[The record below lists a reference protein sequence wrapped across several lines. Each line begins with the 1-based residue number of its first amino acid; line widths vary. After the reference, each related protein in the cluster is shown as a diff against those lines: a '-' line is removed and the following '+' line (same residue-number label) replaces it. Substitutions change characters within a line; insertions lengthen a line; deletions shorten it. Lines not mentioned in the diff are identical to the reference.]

1 MKNKVYLVGAG
12 PGKPDLIT
20 VRGLNIL
27 KEADVVIYDYLV
39 DKRILDEAKE
49 GAELICSEELR
60 KERYSGSSLKAQ
72 GRINALMIKKTK
84 EGKKVI
90 RLKNG
95 CPSIFSRLSEEL
107 SGLVKEKI
115 DFEIVPGVTAASAAS
130 CLSGIPLTD
139 RRFASSCVFVTG
151 NEDPKKKKSSIN
163 WESIAKNETIV
174 LYMAVGNLGLIV
186 FKLLKAGKNENTP
199 VAIIQDASLPNQ
211 KILIGNLGNIVT
223 KAKGCKVK
231 PPAIIII
238 GEVAKLEKKFNW
250 LRLNKKVLFTGLS
263 EERFFIKGIY
273 FHIPMIEI
281 RPLKDYT
288 ELDNWIKKIAKN
300 SGHQLFQPEAGPP
313 LVETINYQPVFDWI
327 IFASRYG
334 VEYFFNRLDTINL
347 DSRVLSGI
355 KIAAIG
361 NSTANKLKEYG
372 IIADLVPKKETSKG
386 LLAEFKKILRLS
398 AINHQPLTIFMPRSD
413 ISDKGLSNALKK
425 LGAKVTTS
433 VAYKNV
439 MPKDLPD
446 LDLNYFDEVMFTSPS
461 TVRNFKKRYGEVPE
475 GVKVNCIGEVTSREA
490 KRQGLMDNSL

>member
-12 PGKPDLIT
+12 PGKPNLIT

-139 RRFASSCVFVTG
+139 RRFASSCVFVAG

-250 LRLNKKVLFTGLS
+250 LKKNKRVLFTGLS
-263 EERFFIKGIY
+263 KERFFEKGVV
-273 FHIPMIEI
+273 FHVPMIEI
-281 RPLKDYT
+281 RPLEDYT
-288 ELDNWIKKIAKN
+288 EFDKWIKKIAKN
-300 SGHQLFQPEAGPP
+300 RGHQPSA
-313 LVETINYQPVFDWI
+313 INHQPVFDWI
-327 IFASRYG
+327 VFASRYG

-347 DSRVLSGI
+347 DSRVLSGT

-361 NSTANKLKEYG
+361 NSTASKLREYG
-372 IIADLVPKKETSKG
+372 IVADLIPKKESSAG
-386 LLAEFKKILRLS
+386 LIAEFKNFLRRDTRYEMRDT
-398 AINHQPLTIFMPRSD
+398 NIFLPRSD
-413 ISDKGLSNALKK
+413 ISDKGLETGLKH
-425 LGAKVTTS
+425 LDISVTS
-433 VAYKNV
+433 SYAYRNV
-439 MPKDLPD
+439 VPKDLPD

-461 TVRNFKKRYGEVPE
+461 TVRNFKKRYGRVPE
-475 GVKVNCIGEVTSREA
+475 GVKISCIGEVTSREA

>member
-281 RPLKDYT
+281 RPL
-288 ELDNWIKKIAKN
+288 
-300 SGHQLFQPEAGPP
+300 
-313 LVETINYQPVFDWI
+313 
-327 IFASRYG
+327 
-334 VEYFFNRLDTINL
+334 
-347 DSRVLSGI
+347 
-355 KIAAIG
+355 
-361 NSTANKLKEYG
+361 
-372 IIADLVPKKETSKG
+372 
-386 LLAEFKKILRLS
+386 
-398 AINHQPLTIFMPRSD
+398 
-413 ISDKGLSNALKK
+413 
-425 LGAKVTTS
+425 
-433 VAYKNV
+433 
-439 MPKDLPD
+439 
-446 LDLNYFDEVMFTSPS
+446 
-461 TVRNFKKRYGEVPE
+461 
-475 GVKVNCIGEVTSREA
+475 
-490 KRQGLMDNSL
+490 